1 MSPLARLD
9 RALEDIIRQVTLR
22 IVVARTSEFEQVSEI
37 ANEVCD
43 RYKIGQSV

>member
-9 RALEDIIRQVTLR
+9 RALEDIIRELALR
-22 IVVARTSEFEQVSEI
+22 ILAPGMSEFDQVWEI

-43 RYKIGQSV
+43 RYEIRQAV